1 MISLLPEPSRHEP
14 QITKQEDPRTSMRE
28 VQAQDVLIW
37 SRSVYESFRSRIKED
52 PKDKQAID
60 WFTSSQDS
68 GLAFLNIC
76 SIFGMSAS
84 EILEELNIRRKHE

>member
-1 MISLLPEPSRHEP
+1 MISLLPEPSRPEP
-14 QITKQEDPRTSMRE
+14 AAAKQADPRTSMRE

-37 SRSVYESFRSRIKED
+37 SRSVYTSFRSRIKED
-52 PKDKQAID
+52 PEDTQAID

-76 SIFGMSAS
+76 AIFGMNAS